1 MSNPTLI
8 SVEALAALMRSDAP
22 HAVLDLRERGTYERG
37 HVFCS
42 TSLPRRLLE
51 FRLHDLVTAP
61 ATPIVLCD
69 EDGTLSA
76 LAIPTLAAMGYR
88 DVRLLA
94 GGLAGWRNAGRPL
107 VQGVNVP
114 SKVFGE
120 RTLHERKTPQI
131 TAAELDERI
140 RRGDEMV
147 IVDARTVEEYSR
159 GCIPGAVHVPG
170 GELVLRITE
179 LLRSP
184 RTPVVV
190 HCGGRT
196 RSYLGVESLRRMEL
210 PNPIVALENGTMGWE
225 LAGLSLERQARR
237 WMPAASA
244 RSRGIAEQVA
254 SRVAAEDRIAFL
266 SPAAVRALWAR
277 REAENVQILDV
288 RTREEYEAGHLPGAQ
303 WVPGGQAV
311 QATDDAVAVRAAS
324 LVLVCDGRVRSIMTA
339 SWLARMGL
347 PNVFVLEG
355 GVPAWTASGGLLQ
368 AGPPASEPFGY
379 EAARQQVQ
387 AVPPA
392 TLHAVLAGA
401 DPPVVLD
408 VGTSDAYVRGHVPG
422 AAWLCRSRLELRV
435 ADVAADRARAIVT
448 VCGDGRASTLAA
460 VTLRELHYASTRV
473 LDGGAEAWVR
483 AGLSLEPGTARLVD
497 VPDDVAPKAS
507 ERGRAAMQAYL
518 RWEECLDPDGRSPYA
533 LLPETGS

>member
-1 MSNPTLI
+1 MPNATLI
-8 SVEALAALMRSDAP
+8 SVDAVAALIRSDAP
-22 HAVLDLRERGTYERG
+22 HALLDIRERGTYETG
-37 HVFCS
+37 HIFRC

-69 EDGTLSA
+69 EDGTLPA
-76 LAIPTLAAMGYR
+76 LATPTLAAMGYR
-88 DVRLLA
+88 DVRVLD
-94 GGLAGWRNAGRPL
+94 GGLAAWRKAGRLL

-120 RTLHERKTPQI
+120 RALHENKTPQI
-131 TAAELDERI
+131 TPAELDERI

-147 IVDARTVEEYSR
+147 IVDARTAEEYSR

-170 GELVLRITE
+170 GELVLRIAE
-179 LLRSP
+179 LVPSP
-184 RTPVVV
+184 RTPIIV

-196 RSYLGVESLRRMEL
+196 RSYIGAESLRRMGL

-225 LAGLSLERQARR
+225 LAGLTLERGAGR

-244 RSRGIAEQVA
+244 RSRAAAEQVA
-254 SRVAAEDRIAFL
+254 TRVAAEDRIAFL
-266 SPAAVRALWAR
+266 SPAAVHALWTR

-288 RTREEYEAGHLPGAQ
+288 RTREEYEAGHLPGAH

-311 QATDDAVAVRAAS
+311 QATDDFVAVRSAS

-339 SWLARMGL
+339 SWLTRMGL
-347 PNVFVLEG
+347 PNVSVLEG
-355 GVPAWTASGGLLQ
+355 GVPAWTASGGTLE
-368 AGPPASEPFGY
+368 AGSRAPEPFGY
-379 EAARQQVQ
+379 EAARQQVL
-387 AVPPA
+387 AESSA
-392 TLHAVLAGA
+392 TLHAELAGA
-401 DPPVVLD
+401 GAPVVLD
-408 VGTSDAYVRGHVPG
+408 VGASDAYARGHVPG

-435 ADVAADRARAIVT
+435 ADVAPDRARAIVT

-460 VTLRELHYASTRV
+460 VTLRRLGYASTRV
-473 LDGGAEAWVR
+473 LAGGTKAWEH
-483 AGLSLEPGTARLVD
+483 AGLSLERGATRLAD
-497 VPDDVAPKAS
+497 VIDDVVPKPY

-518 RWEECLDPDGRSPYA
+518 RWEAYLGPDGRSPYA
-533 LLPETGS
+533 LLPEKAP